1 MYSRTIYP
9 CSNISMDFT
18 AELDSAISLFGA
30 WFAIKKTFLCAR
42 VYILLCMRV
51 YLCDWYQ
58 HKRNDAETYSRC
70 ALCVSVCVFVCVCA
84 RVYSVCQCVPS
95 CCVCEWVY
103 FACQCVSCVY
113 CVCMSS
119 VSVCVTVTSYQCVC
133 AWVCVCVSAT
143 ACAIG
148 CVCVVC
154 VCVCVCCMCV
164 VRRVCVIVC
173 FWDAFESITE
183 GKLAVTVMLIYT
195 QPNGWWNS
203 DGQLDTQIISNNSSN
218 NNLSSNKINNTT
230 IKTSIL
236 L

>member
-18 AELDSAISLFGA
+18 AEYDSAISLFGA

-103 FACQCVSCVY
+103 FACIVCVNVY
-113 CVCMSS
+113 CVCI
-119 VSVCVTVTSYQCVC
+119 VCVCHLCPCVLLLPVTSVCVRE
-133 AWVCVCVSAT
+133 CVCVS
-143 ACAIG
+143 
-148 CVCVVC
+148 VPRRVRVVVC
-154 VCVCVCCMCV
+154 VWCVYVCVCAACV
-164 VRRVCVIVC
+164 
-173 FWDAFESITE
+173 
-183 GKLAVTVMLIYT
+183 
-195 QPNGWWNS
+195 
-203 DGQLDTQIISNNSSN
+203 
-218 NNLSSNKINNTT
+218 
-230 IKTSIL
+230 
-236 L
+236 